1 MTKKKSISDLSKE
14 LGISTTTISYVING
28 KGKEKRISEKVIER
42 IEKYIDEVGYQPDF
56 LGRSLRTGKSMTIGL
71 VVGDLANPFFA
82 EIASEIEKLAT
93 KHGYSVIVA
102 SSNNELKLAQRAL
115 KVLIDRKVDGIAIA
129 ISPGQEKEI
138 RSLIKSNTSIVMYDR
153 YFEGMN
159 TCNVTVDNQ
168 QGAYEGVKHLYQNG
182 FRNIAL
188 ISFDLSLNNIILRNN
203 GYLDF
208 VKENALKPLVFH
220 LQYEINFNKVADLIY
235 EYLKLN
241 PAIDA
246 LFVTTNIL
254 TLASIQVM
262 KKLEKE
268 GRKVALVSF
277 DDHTLY
283 EFFTPT
289 ITAIAQPIQQIC
301 KTIMEQ
307 LLLQINGEEI
317 TKGTTITIPTIM
329 KVRQSSMALNK

>member
-28 KGKEKRISEKVIER
+28 KGKEKRISEKVIDR

-56 LGRSLRTGKSMTIGL
+56 LGRSLRTGRSMTIGL

-93 KHGYSVIVA
+93 KLGYSVIVS
-102 SSNNELKLAQRAL
+102 SSNNELQNAQRAL

-138 RSLIKSNTSIVMYDR
+138 KSLIKSKISLVMYDR

-168 QGAYEGVKHLYQNG
+168 KGTYEGVKHLYENG

-208 VKENALKPLVFH
+208 VKEKDLNPLVFH
-220 LQYEINFNKVADLIY
+220 LEYEINFNKVADLIY
-235 EYLKLN
+235 DFLLQN

-283 EFFTPT
+283 EFFTPS
-289 ITAIAQPIQQIC
+289 ITAIAQPIKEIC
-301 KTIMEQ
+301 KTIMDQ
-307 LLLQINGEEI
+307 LLRQINGEGVQES
-317 TKGTTITIPTIM
+317 TTTIIPTVL
-329 KVRQSSMALNK
+329 KVRQSSKPF